1 MQNMNDVR
9 FLYEMI
15 QSKEKLKVVENYQK
29 NFQNSNISQ
38 DQTVVTSDEQE
49 IIRALH
55 VLFEGEIICTQYCIE
70 RKRLDAQ
77 PPKYKAG
84 IEVNKYDH
92 EGGHSDYE

>member
-1 MQNMNDVR
+1 MKK
-9 FLYEMI
+9 FLEFKH
-15 QSKEKLKVVENYQK
+15 QLGLDPN
-29 NFQNSNISQ
+29 
-38 DQTVVTSDEQE
+38 VVTCDEQE
-49 IIRALH
+49 TIRALH

-70 RKRLDAQ
+70 RKRYDAQ